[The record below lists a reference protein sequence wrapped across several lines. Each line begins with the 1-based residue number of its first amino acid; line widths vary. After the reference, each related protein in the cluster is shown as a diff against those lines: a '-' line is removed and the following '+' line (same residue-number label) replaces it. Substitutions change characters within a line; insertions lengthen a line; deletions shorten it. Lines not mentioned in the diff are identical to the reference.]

1 MDTHDISDLF
11 VPPYIAGS
19 GSIFAP
25 KPMQF
30 KDDIFQHSL
39 KLSWNKIPADVLT
52 RVHNSITVQY
62 KEDNAKN

>member
-1 MDTHDISDLF
+1 
-11 VPPYIAGS
+11 
-19 GSIFAP
+19 
-25 KPMQF
+25 MQF